1 MTRFARPIL
10 LLAGGFLLAVAA
22 SRGADKAKA
31 EPAGQGRVAAGEYV
45 EVDESGTPNPLLGL
59 RVAEVTPNIV
69 EVRGANGWV
78 AYASY
83 DEAAKEYRGC
93 FEWQTFGP
101 RRSPPGKWAD
111 LFQVRLTRT
120 EGGRIRVDGKSK
132 ENDFV
137 IRAVKP

>member
-1 MTRFARPIL
+1 MVASSWGAVDEKPAPVG
-10 LLAGGFLLAVAA
+10 AGRLSPG
-22 SRGADKAKA
+22 D
-31 EPAGQGRVAAGEYV
+31 YV
-45 EVDESGTPNPLLGL
+45 ELDEAGTPNPRLGL

-78 AYASY
+78 AFASY
-83 DEAAKEYRGC
+83 DEATKEYRGC

-101 RRSPPGKWAD
+101 RRSPAGKWAD

-120 EGGRIRVDGKSK
+120 EGGRIRMDGKSK

-137 IRAVKP
+137 IQAVKP